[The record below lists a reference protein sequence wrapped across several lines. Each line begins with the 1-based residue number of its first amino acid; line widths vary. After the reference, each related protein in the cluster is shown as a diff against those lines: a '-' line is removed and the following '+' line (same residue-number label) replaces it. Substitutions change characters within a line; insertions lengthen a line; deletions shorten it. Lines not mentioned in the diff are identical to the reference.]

1 MSTEDRND
9 QTLKRLLRELPPQ
22 RAPATLESR
31 VLAALRP
38 DYTRAAGG
46 GYRHWPLPVRSACLV
61 VCTAI
66 AALTIYAEASL
77 PSPAFWVPPAW
88 WYGGLAAAGS
98 LYAVFLGLA
107 ALGYHALYR
116 PPLNKVQP

>member
-1 MSTEDRND
+1 MSNEDRND

-98 LYAVFLGLA
+98 LYAVFFGLA